1 MAFPGLP
8 DEGIADA
15 PQRPD
20 ILRRSGVLAQFAPQ
34 RGNVHVDGA
43 VVFVEVPFG
52 GDAQEILAGKDAS
65 RFGNEREEDL
75 EFRNGQVER
84 FAVKEGFL
92 GVVVHGEVAHAEDIP
107 AVRFF
112 RRRAFLLRSAA
123 PQHGPDARQQ
133 FPRGKRLGHIVVRAD
148 FQRDDAVG
156 FLVVRREHDHRRGLL
171 PPDAAQHVQP
181 VDVGQEHVEQ
191 DQVEGAPVQNVEAGL
206 PVMGAGEAYGVQFQI
221 IVQKGTKFR
230 IVIDEENP
238 DA

>member
-1 MAFPGLP
+1 M
-8 DEGIADA
+8 
-15 PQRPD
+15 R
-20 ILRRSGVLAQFAPQ
+20 RRS
-34 RGNVHVDGA
+34 
-43 VVFVEVPFG
+43 
-52 GDAQEILAGKDAS
+52 S
-65 RFGNEREEDL
+65 REKTLPGSEMSVKRIWNSETVRL
-75 EFRNGQVER
+75 SGS
-84 FAVKEGFL
+84 AVKEGFL

-112 RRRAFLLRSAA
+112 RRRAFLLRSTA

-156 FLVVRREHDHRRGLL
+156 FLIVRREHDHGRGLH

-191 DQVEGAPVQNVEAGL
+191 DQIEGAPVQNVEAGL

-221 IVQKGTKFR
+221 VVQKGTKFR

>member
-1 MAFPGLP
+1 M
-8 DEGIADA
+8 
-15 PQRPD
+15 
-20 ILRRSGVLAQFAPQ
+20 
-34 RGNVHVDGA
+34 HVDGA

-52 GDAQEILAGKDAS
+52 GDAQEILAGQDAS

-156 FLVVRREHDHRRGLL
+156 FLIVRREHDRAGTASSGCG
-171 PPDAAQHVQP
+171 AARP
-181 VDVGQEHVEQ
+181 
-191 DQVEGAPVQNVEAGL
+191 A
-206 PVMGAGEAYGVQFQI
+206 
-221 IVQKGTKFR
+221 R
-230 IVIDEENP
+230 
-238 DA
+238 